1 MTSSWLASFVLIV
14 VFLGVMAVISGGV
27 WLTFLFLSRTARWGG

>member
-14 VFLGVMAVISGGV
+14 VSLGVMARHLSGL
-27 WLTFLFLSRTARWGG
+27 WLAFLFFSRLDQWRN